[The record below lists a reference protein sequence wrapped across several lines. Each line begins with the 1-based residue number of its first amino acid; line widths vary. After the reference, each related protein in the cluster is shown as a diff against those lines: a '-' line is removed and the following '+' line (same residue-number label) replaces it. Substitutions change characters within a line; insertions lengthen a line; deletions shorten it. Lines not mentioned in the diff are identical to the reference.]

1 MHCDRFALL
10 SNLFFSEIVGKKK
23 YLLYQLISKEQKM
36 AIILFLGFLT
46 SQDSVKENILKIND
60 YFHMFLT
67 IFVVYIILNSV
78 NSWWI
83 KPSLFLQSG
92 FKFEWPQTVRK
103 TMHPQKLLRNAP
115 FFLSCPNS
123 PIFQNVAYRPNAYK
137 TGVCTIIR
145 TLYQENG
152 TDIYFSYFS
161 LIRQA
166 PFVCCL

>member
-78 NSWWI
+78 NSW
-83 KPSLFLQSG
+83 
-92 FKFEWPQTVRK
+92 
-103 TMHPQKLLRNAP
+103 
-115 FFLSCPNS
+115 
-123 PIFQNVAYRPNAYK
+123 
-137 TGVCTIIR
+137 
-145 TLYQENG
+145 
-152 TDIYFSYFS
+152 
-161 LIRQA
+161 
-166 PFVCCL
+166 

>member
-23 YLLYQLISKEQKM
+23 YLLYQLILKEQKM
-36 AIILFLGFLT
+36 AIILLLGFLT
-46 SQDSVKENILKIND
+46 SQDSVKENILKINY

-115 FFLSCPNS
+115 FFWAAQ
-123 PIFQNVAYRPNAYK
+123 IAQ
-137 TGVCTIIR
+137 
-145 TLYQENG
+145 
-152 TDIYFSYFS
+152 FSKMS
-161 LIRQA
+161 LIDQMYIKLGYVLSYVLCIRKMEQINI
-166 PFVCCL
+166 FLIFHL